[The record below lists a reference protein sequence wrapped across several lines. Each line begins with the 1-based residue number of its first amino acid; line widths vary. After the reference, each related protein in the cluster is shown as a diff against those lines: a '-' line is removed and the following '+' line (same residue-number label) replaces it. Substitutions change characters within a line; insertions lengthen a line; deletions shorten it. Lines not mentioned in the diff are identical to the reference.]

1 MGKTG
6 INNSKRSDKT
16 LDKMKGKKKR
26 RSSRPIEES
35 KQGIKKTVK
44 KSVKGTLLEKNGAK
58 KLGANEEDSS
68 FIAFEQK
75 EDQIQESR
83 RK

>member
-1 MGKTG
+1 
-6 INNSKRSDKT
+6 
-16 LDKMKGKKKR
+16 MKGKKKR

-58 KLGANEEDSS
+58 KLGANEDDST
-68 FIAFEQK
+68 FIAFEQ
-75 EDQIQESR
+75 
-83 RK
+83 RKTKYKNRAENKNSLSTTI